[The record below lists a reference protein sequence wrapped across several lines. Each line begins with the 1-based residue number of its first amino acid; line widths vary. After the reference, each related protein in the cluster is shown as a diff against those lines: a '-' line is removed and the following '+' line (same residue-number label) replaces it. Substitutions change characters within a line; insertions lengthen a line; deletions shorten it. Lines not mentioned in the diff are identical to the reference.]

1 MNYPLVTIT
10 INNSI
15 AFADKPLCFFIG
27 DKGAVM
33 TFKVVN
39 PQYKLTKADEDD
51 YLVSTGAT
59 KYKIVMTSKTQRID
73 GVMKSIS
80 NKQLSITASASMT
93 NAAQVFDFQIT
104 LFDDNESEIMS
115 LPVVKAGVIVKEK
128 I

>member
-59 KYKIVMTSKTQRID
+59 KYKIAMTSKTQRID

-80 NKQLSITASASMT
+80 NKQLSITATASMT

-104 LFDDNESEIMS
+104 LFDDNESVIMS

>member
-80 NKQLSITASASMT
+80 NKQLSITATASMT